1 MVMTSADLIGR
12 CIKERGRTDARGMGR
27 VYILFIFYIFS
38 VGNMGDIEL
47 PKALNTC

>member
-1 MVMTSADLIGR
+1 MIGKQ
-12 CIKERGRTDARGMGR
+12 KERYNARRMGR